1 MEQTRYIDLYVD
13 EVRDNLDALSAQL
26 VQLEQDPEGRIELLD
41 EIMRL
46 AHTCK
51 SSSSI
56 MQFENVADLFEA
68 LEDIFDTARKE
79 KLVLKQQTI
88 DLVFQSL
95 DWAIHAVNS
104 IEVTGKEPKDLPI
117 LEPLQQWKDR
127 KEGIDD
133 ELIDVLREERRPLD
147 VSTISSIRVNVRH
160 LDYMVDVAKQL
171 SQLHG
176 EMSKHCQ
183 EADFKQCEPLL
194 EHLDD
199 LVSSLTE
206 QLHRCRLVPV
216 GQIVLNF
223 PKLVRDLAQEQG
235 KVIDFS
241 VFSSVSHLD
250 KSLAER
256 IQGPIIHLLRNAV
269 DHGIETLQDREK
281 AGKPEV
287 GLIAL
292 RIERTEEAI
301 RVILEDDGK
310 PIDVERVKELAKSKG
325 FQDEWLQSINENNII
340 ELLSNPHF
348 SSSSTV
354 TSVSGRG
361 VGLSAVRN
369 SVESFAG
376 TLHLDLSNGRKR
388 FILTVP
394 AQLSVIESL
403 LIEAKDTIYA
413 VPEAYVERLRQA
425 ENANIVDEA
434 GVTKVNFDD
443 ASMPIVW
450 LHDIIGESPRL
461 STVEDFAPHTEVV
474 TIILRI
480 QNQKIALAIDQL
492 LMRDTIMIKPMSIG
506 VLNNPLISGPTTLPS
521 GTEVHL
527 LGVPDLMRAVKQLTM

>member
-26 VQLEQDPEGRIELLD
+26 VQLEQDPAGKLELLD

-56 MQFENVADLFEA
+56 MQFDNVSDLFAA
-68 LEDIFDTARKE
+68 LEDIFDAARKE
-79 KLVLKQQTI
+79 GLVLKQHTI

-95 DWAIHAVNS
+95 DWAVHAVNS
-104 IEVTGKEPKDLPI
+104 IEITGKEPKDLPI
-117 LEPLQQWKDR
+117 LEPLRKWKER

-133 ELIDVLREERRPLD
+133 DLVDVLREERRPID
-147 VSTISSIRVNVRH
+147 VNTISSIRVNVRN
-160 LDYMVDVAKQL
+160 LDYLVDVAKQL

-176 EMSKHCQ
+176 EMSKN
-183 EADFKQCEPLL
+183 CEEGCYEKCTPLL
-194 EHLDD
+194 DHLEN

-206 QLHRCRLVPV
+206 QLNRCRLVPV
-216 GQIVLNF
+216 GQLVLNF
-223 PKLVRDLAQEQG
+223 PKLVRDLAQDEG
-235 KVIDFS
+235 KIVDFS

-269 DHGIETLQDREK
+269 DHGIETVKEREK

-287 GLIAL
+287 GLISL

-301 RVILEDDGK
+301 RVIVEDDGK
-310 PIDVERVKELAKSKG
+310 PIDVEHVKELAKSKG
-325 FQDEWLQSINENNII
+325 FQDEWLNTINEKNVI

-348 SSSSTV
+348 SSASHV

-376 TLHLDLSNGRKR
+376 TFNLEIENGKKR

-403 LIEAKDTIYA
+403 LIESQGTIYA
-413 VPEAYVERLRQA
+413 VPEAYVDRLRQA
-425 ENANIVDEA
+425 EVANIASDN
-434 GVTKVNFDD
+434 GVTTVHFDD
-443 ASMPIVW
+443 AIMPIVR
-450 LHDIIGESPRL
+450 LCDLISETPRL
-461 STVEDFAPHTEVV
+461 STVEDFADKKDVI
-474 TIILRI
+474 TIVLRL
-480 QNQKIALAIDQL
+480 QDQKIALAIDQL

-527 LGVPDLMRAVKQLTM
+527 LGVPDLVRTVTQLRV